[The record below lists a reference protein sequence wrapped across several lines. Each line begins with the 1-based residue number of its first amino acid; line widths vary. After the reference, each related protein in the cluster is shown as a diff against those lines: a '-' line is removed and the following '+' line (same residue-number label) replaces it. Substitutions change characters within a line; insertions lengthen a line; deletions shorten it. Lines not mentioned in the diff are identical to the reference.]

1 MSGIDRELTLE
12 TRTSFSDKH
21 FPRAQ
26 KSETEWEF
34 AEIWADTLISPP
46 YILMLVKEKSGKF
59 CIHNPAQNYKVIFT
73 SDDYESAKMWLLE
86 DEYERLN
93 SRILQEV

>member
-12 TRTSFSDKH
+12 TRTSLIDKH
-21 FPRAQ
+21 LPGTQ
-26 KSETEWEF
+26 KAETEWEF

-46 YILMLVKEKSGKF
+46 YNLMLVKEKSGIF
-59 CIHNPAQNYKVIFT
+59 CIHNPAKNYKTIFA
-73 SDDYESAKMWLLE
+73 SDNYESAKMWLLE

-93 SRILQEV
+93 SRIL

>member
-1 MSGIDRELTLE
+1 MSYL
-12 TRTSFSDKH
+12 
-21 FPRAQ
+21 AQ
-26 KSETEWEF
+26 NPAQATEISQESEQEIEWEF

-59 CIHNPAQNYKVIFT
+59 CIHNPAQNYQVIFS
-73 SDDYESAKMWLLE
+73 SDNYEAAKMWLLE

-93 SRILQEV
+93 SRILQDY